1 MTVAGEDAGIP
12 ASVPVLIVGAG
23 PVGLGL
29 AIELGLRGVACLVI
43 EQGDGTIEHP
53 RANAENARTMELCRR
68 WGVAERVR
76 AEGTPA
82 DFPHTA
88 LYVTSMNGWELARI
102 DRPTHGGGGALAIS
116 PERPQRCNQ
125 IWFDRIL
132 ADRISDLPSVG
143 LRFGCRFET
152 FAEES
157 DGVVAIVNDRATGAS
172 HRVRARYLVACCGGR
187 SAIPRLVGAGAD
199 GAPALGYPVN
209 IFFRTPELWT
219 FHDKGKTSLNFLIGP
234 EGLWG
239 NLTAIDGRE
248 LWRLTLQGTERYLDP
263 KDVDVDA
270 MLNRAMGRDF
280 LREVIRVVGWTRRDF
295 VARRWRFG
303 RVLIAGDC
311 AHQNSPAGGFGMN
324 TGMGDVD
331 NLGWKLAAVL
341 AGWGGPGLL
350 DSYEIERRPVA
361 RRNVGAATANFRAQ
375 TVTDVGQICD
385 DTAAG
390 AALRQRIGARL
401 AEEHRKQFISDGIAL
416 GYRYDPSPIVI
427 ADGSTPPPDSIQRY
441 TPSTHPGC
449 RAPHHWI
456 EGTFSTLDLF
466 GDGFVLVRLGRD
478 APDGAGL
485 AEAARQCGVPLRV
498 ETLDDQAIAALYE
511 RRLVLVRPDGH
522 VAWRG
527 DDAPAE
533 PLDII
538 DTVRG
543 AA

>member
-1 MTVAGEDAGIP
+1 V
-12 ASVPVLIVGAG
+12 
-23 PVGLGL
+23 
-29 AIELGLRGVACLVI
+29 RCLLV

-53 RANAENARTMELCRR
+53 RASAENARTMELCRR
-68 WGVAERVR
+68 WGVAGRVR

-82 DFPHTA
+82 DFSHA
-88 LYVTSMNGWELARI
+88 VLYVTAMNGWELARI
-102 DRPTHGGGGALAIS
+102 ERPTHGGGGALAIS

-132 ADRISDLPSVG
+132 ADRIAGLPSVS

-152 FAEES
+152 FVEDA
-157 DGVVAIVNDRATGAS
+157 DGIVATVDDRATGTQ
-172 HRVRARYLVACCGGR
+172 RVRARYLVACCGGR
-187 SAIPRLVGAGAD
+187 STIPRLVGAGTD
-199 GAPALGYPVN
+199 SAPALGYPVN
-209 IFFRTPELWT
+209 IFFRTRALWS
-219 FHDKGKTSLNFLIGP
+219 FHDKGTSSLNFLVGP

-248 LWRLTLQGTERYLDP
+248 LWRLTLQGTERWVDP
-263 KDVDVDA
+263 RDIDVDA
-270 MLNRAMGRDF
+270 MLDRAMGRAF
-280 LREVIRVVGWTRRDF
+280 PREVLRVVGWTRRDF
-295 VARRWRFG
+295 VAPRWRFG

-331 NLGWKLAAVL
+331 NLGWKLAAVI
-341 AGWGGPGLL
+341 AGWGGARLL

-361 RRNVGAATANFRAQ
+361 SRNVGAATANFRAQ
-375 TVTDVGQICD
+375 TVTGVERICD
-385 DTAAG
+385 DTPEG

-416 GYRYDPSPIVI
+416 GYRYDLSPIVLP
-427 ADGSTPPPDSIQRY
+427 DGSPPPDSIQRY

-456 EGTFSTLDLF
+456 ADGASTLDLF
-466 GDGFVLVRLGRD
+466 GEGFVLLRLGTD
-478 APDGAGL
+478 APDGVGL
-485 AEAARQCGVPLRV
+485 ADAARRRGLPLRI
-498 ETLDDQAIAALYE
+498 ETIDDPAVAALYE

-527 DDAPAE
+527 DDAPPE

-538 DTVRG
+538 DRVRG